1 MIKVKTPSQ
10 FDNES
15 ASKPLNPF
23 MMPLKI
29 PTGLRRYENNDL
41 GSKLFFDH
49 GFSLVFIEKYLTS
62 KTSTLSKIS
71 ELSEVSTNSSHF
83 SLLLVSTIHLFIMHY
98 DPALWI

>member
-1 MIKVKTPSQ
+1 
-10 FDNES
+10 
-15 ASKPLNPF
+15 

-62 KTSTLSKIS
+62 KISTLSKIS

>member
-1 MIKVKTPSQ
+1 
-10 FDNES
+10 
-15 ASKPLNPF
+15 

-29 PTGLRRYENNDL
+29 PTELRRYENNDL

-49 GFSLVFIEKYLTS
+49 GFSLVFIEKYLTC
-62 KTSTLSKIS
+62 KTSTLSKIL

>member
-49 GFSLVFIEKYLTS
+49 GFSLVFIEKYLTC
-62 KTSTLSKIS
+62 KTSTLSKIL
-71 ELSEVSTNSSHF
+71 ELSEVNTNSSHF